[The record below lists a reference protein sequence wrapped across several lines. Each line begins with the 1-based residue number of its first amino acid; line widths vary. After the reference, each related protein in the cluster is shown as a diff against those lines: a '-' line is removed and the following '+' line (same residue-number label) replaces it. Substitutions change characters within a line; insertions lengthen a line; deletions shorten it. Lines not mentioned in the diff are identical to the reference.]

1 VVSVEESE
9 GDLVQRFANRV
20 DLGDDVDVVTVVLDH
35 LDDTADLAF
44 DLRKAF
50 EESSFVAV

>member
-9 GDLVQRFANRV
+9 GDLVQRSANRV

>member
-1 VVSVEESE
+1 MVSVEESE
-9 GDLVQRFANRV
+9 GDLVQRSANRV